1 MNSWEMGGILLSA
14 TSFQDSLAQGQMQRA
29 CGQREACYCM
39 LILVPKGKK
48 IPLVFLGKSPGIG
61 LKYQEAQFEE
71 LPFQSALSAETVPPD
86 SSAHHLL
93 QAWRHPKVS
102 HSL

>member
-1 MNSWEMGGILLSA
+1 MLLHVNA
-14 TSFQDSLAQGQMQRA
+14 GTKR
-29 CGQREACYCM
+29 
-39 LILVPKGKK
+39 KK

-61 LKYQEAQFEE
+61 LKYHQEAQFED